1 MTSQKKTTRK
11 AYKAP
16 AVVYT
21 GIVGTR
27 AGSAPPLNNLNDVFG
42 G

>member
-1 MTSQKKTTRK
+1 MKFEKKNTRK

-21 GIVGTR
+21 GTVGTR
-27 AGSAPPLNNLNDVFG
+27 AGNTVPPNNLNDVFG

>member
-1 MTSQKKTTRK
+1 MKFEKKNTRK

-16 AVVYT
+16 AVVYS
-21 GIVGTR
+21 GKVGTR
-27 AGSAPPLNNLNDVFG
+27 AGSAPPINNLNDVFG